1 MSTTTAHA
9 IALVNMK
16 DGSVQGHK
24 AGCADLKK
32 TKDHEDAPWT
42 PGKIGDKNTAW
53 LAYNSDFIAE
63 CDEHEDF
70 CNEDRGICFNARDI
84 DWFPCADHIP
94 SGEETTTPESGEETT
109 APKPAA
115 PQVTINGSAFKG
127 CACHCGQPVPSRS
140 TYRPGHDAR
149 HAGQV
154 ARDAVDPFRHGQGAV
169 DSPEFYVELEG
180 RPALAAK
187 ARKMALGIVA
197 KAEGK
202 KAAKTGRS
210 IPAQDM
216 TGEVKI
222 GRWTYPARMTIAGK
236 VQRNTKRDGSGS
248 WVALGPKEEVVWN

>member
-1 MSTTTAHA
+1 MSATTHT

-16 DGSVQGHK
+16 DGSVQGHE
-24 AGCADLKK
+24 AGCADLKHK
-32 TKDHEDAPWT
+32 SKQADEPYTLDVTTKHDAWM
-42 PGKIGDKNTAW
+42 D
-53 LAYNSDFIAE
+53 YNDDFLAE

-70 CNEDRGICFNARDI
+70 CNEDRGICSNAWDI
-84 DWFPCADHIP
+84 HWSPCADHVP
-94 SGEETTTPESGEETT
+94 SGEETSTPEPA
-109 APKPAA
+109 APKPVA

-154 ARDAVDPFRHGQGAV
+154 ARDAVESFRHGQGAV
-169 DSPEFYVELEG
+169 DSPEFYMELAN

-197 KAEGK
+197 KGEGK
-202 KAAKTGRS
+202 KTGRS
-210 IPAQDM
+210 IPAQEM
-216 TGEVKI
+216 TGEARI

-236 VQRNTKRDGSGS
+236 AQRNSKRDGSGS
-248 WVALGPKEEVVWN
+248 WVALPPHAKVIWD